1 MRVGFFTPEI
11 RISNMPECLHIVR
24 YGATCLWAGIALR
37 RFILRIGGVMKAW
50 VKTYLENKG
59 IDISEKSEA
68 QISSSLLWFFK
79 YVFGIEPEP
88 QLNLSRYEFVTK
100 NFKECFNSVLADLPE
115 EVFDKLQ
122 SLKGLFFIFI
132 PGAEEKTIETKRT
145 LNTGG
150 MLRIISFPYEDDCDL
165 DIKRGEIVHELTHV
179 YLENTYG
186 GVKEIE
192 LKADAIAIQWGFK
205 KEIKAKKAWIKKV
218 YKKIGK

>member
-1 MRVGFFTPEI
+1 
-11 RISNMPECLHIVR
+11 
-24 YGATCLWAGIALR
+24 
-37 RFILRIGGVMKAW
+37 MKAW
-50 VKTYLENKG
+50 VKPYLERKG

-88 QLNLSRYEFVTK
+88 QLSLSRYEFVTE
-100 NFKECFNSVLADLPE
+100 NFKECFSSVLADLPE

-132 PGAEEKTIETKRT
+132 PGAEEKTIEIKRT

-150 MLRIISFPYEDDCDL
+150 MLRIISFPYDDNFSL
-165 DIKRGEIVHELTHV
+165 DEKRGEIVHELAHV

-186 GVKEIE
+186 GVKKIE

-205 KEIKAKKAWIKKV
+205 KEIKAKKAWNKKV

>member
-1 MRVGFFTPEI
+1 M
-11 RISNMPECLHIVR
+11 
-24 YGATCLWAGIALR
+24 
-37 RFILRIGGVMKAW
+37 
-50 VKTYLENKG
+50 
-59 IDISEKSEA
+59 
-68 QISSSLLWFFK
+68 
-79 YVFGIEPEP
+79 FGIEPEP

-165 DIKRGEIVHELTHV
+165 DIKRGEIAHELAHV

-205 KEIKAKKAWIKKV
+205 KEIKAKKAWIKKDR
-218 YKKIGK
+218 KRLASNLQ